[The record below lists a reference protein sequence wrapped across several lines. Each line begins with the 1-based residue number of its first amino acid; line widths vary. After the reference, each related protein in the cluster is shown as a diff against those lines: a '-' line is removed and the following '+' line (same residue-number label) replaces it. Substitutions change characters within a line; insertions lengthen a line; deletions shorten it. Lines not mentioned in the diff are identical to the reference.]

1 MIILVGNELKMGGL
15 SEVLQDRLN
24 EELTYIKED
33 INILNQENEILHLGK
48 NVSYIIYD
56 ISQYFNE
63 AEEIINIIKRIRRV
77 NKAKVI
83 LYVETDNPKNEL
95 VKCAVASQI
104 KSFINANKNLSQ
116 QKDELEKI
124 ITGFYEANLREDVLA
139 VEEELREENKTL
151 NEFVGELF
159 DAKQREEE
167 KENTI
172 IINKKTNSEV
182 ALTFFTAF
190 LKGIF
195 AVISITLMSIAIL
208 TLLYEDSRLALF
220 KVLENIY
227 KEIIKMF

>member
-24 EELTYIKED
+24 EEIIYIEENM
-33 INILNQENEILHLGK
+33 NILNQENEILHLGK
-48 NVSYIIYD
+48 NINYIIYD

-104 KSFINANKNLSQ
+104 KSFVNSSKTLSQ

-139 VEEELREENKTL
+139 IEEELRAENKTL

>member
-48 NVSYIIYD
+48 NINYIIYD

-104 KSFINANKNLSQ
+104 KSFINSSKTLSQ

-139 VEEELREENKTL
+139 IEEELRAENKTL

>member
-1 MIILVGNELKMGGL
+1 M
-15 SEVLQDRLN
+15 
-24 EELTYIKED
+24 
-33 INILNQENEILHLGK
+33 
-48 NVSYIIYD
+48 
-56 ISQYFNE
+56 
-63 AEEIINIIKRIRRV
+63 
-77 NKAKVI
+77 
-83 LYVETDNPKNEL
+83 
-95 VKCAVASQI
+95 
-104 KSFINANKNLSQ
+104 
-116 QKDELEKI
+116 
-124 ITGFYEANLREDVLA
+124 LA

-182 ALTFFTAF
+182 ALTFFTSF

>member
-48 NVSYIIYD
+48 NINYIIYD

-104 KSFINANKNLSQ
+104 KSFINSSKTLSQ

-139 VEEELREENKTL
+139 IEEELRAENKTL

-220 KVLENIY
+220 EVLENIY

>member
-24 EELTYIKED
+24 EEIIYIEENM
-33 INILNQENEILHLGK
+33 NILNQENEILHLGK
-48 NVSYIIYD
+48 NINYIIYD

-104 KSFINANKNLSQ
+104 KSFVNSSKTLSQ

-139 VEEELREENKTL
+139 VEEELRAENKTL

>member
-24 EELTYIKED
+24 EELTYIKEN
-33 INILNQENEILHLGK
+33 INILNQENEILHIGK
-48 NVSYIIYD
+48 NINYIIYD

-139 VEEELREENKTL
+139 VEEELREKNKTL

>member
-24 EELTYIKED
+24 EEIIYIEENM
-33 INILNQENEILHLGK
+33 NILNQENDILHLGK

>member
-24 EELTYIKED
+24 EEIIYIEENM
-33 INILNQENEILHLGK
+33 NILNQENDILHLGK

-63 AEEIINIIKRIRRV
+63 AEEIINIIKRIYRV
-77 NKAKVI
+77 NKAKII

-95 VKCAVASQI
+95 VKYAVGSQI
-104 KSFINANKNLSQ
+104 KSFINANKTLSQ

-124 ITGFYEANLREDVLA
+124 ITGFYEANLREDVVA
-139 VEEELREENKTL
+139 VEEELRAENKTL

-159 DAKQREEE
+159 DAKKREEE
-167 KENTI
+167 KESTI

-182 ALTFFTAF
+182 ALTFFTSF